1 MTVGSLP
8 IAKRV
13 ATAPEEPSRRRN
25 GLGLLDRILY
35 FALCVTAFLV
45 PLEGA
50 VLLGSATITLYVG
63 TLTTWAFVGSLVF
76 ERRPIY
82 RSGSAGRSL
91 FLRIVLSALG
101 LAFWTEDLAGTK
113 RQFPFL
119 LRLSLLAIMVFQ
131 VAAGDETRRRG
142 LCRSLGYGAAVAAG
156 LIIYNWATGVTFI
169 EATGHIQPNIAE
181 RGVGAARRY
190 TVGIVDPNYMAMVLG
205 VGICLLWVGTPS
217 KRRFASCLT
226 LLMPLGIVMTGSR
239 TALVAIFVAALY
251 YFTLGAFKGHQRA
264 RLFGGAL
271 IGLAVVAFSWQFV
284 PDETQVRA
292 RTVLDAQDDSSA
304 NSRRAAWA
312 AGLEAWN
319 NVPILGS
326 GLGTFKVYTSNYYD
340 GDPTAAHSLY
350 VNLLVEGGL
359 VGLIISIYGL
369 VAVWRATGSIRV
381 RPERVALILWAT
393 TGVALDLDLNKLA
406 FVLLPLCLAGG
417 LRRNNDAPLVPIV
430 VGAAQG

>member
-1 MTVGSLP
+1 MMVGSSRT
-8 IAKRV
+8 ANGV
-13 ATAPEEPSRRRN
+13 ETAPGGPSRRRSD
-25 GLGLLDRILY
+25 LGLLDRILY
-35 FALCVTAFLV
+35 FALYVTTLLV

-50 VLLGSATITLYVG
+50 ILLGSATITLYVG
-63 TLTTWAFVGSLVF
+63 TLSTWVFVGSLVF

-101 LAFWTEDLAGTK
+101 LVFWTEDLAGTK

-119 LRLSLLAIMVFQ
+119 LRLSLLAIIVFQ

-142 LCRSLGYGAAVAAG
+142 LCHALGYGASFAAA
-156 LIIYNWATGVTFI
+156 IIVYNWATGVTFI
-169 EATGHIQPNIAE
+169 EATGHVQPGFAE
-181 RGVGAARRY
+181 LGVGAARRY

-205 VGICLLWVGTPS
+205 VGICLLWVGRRS
-217 KRRFASCLT
+217 KRRFTSCLT
-226 LLMPLGIVMTGSR
+226 LLITLGIVMTGSR
-239 TALVAIFVAALY
+239 TALIAIFVAALY

-271 IGLAVVAFSWQFV
+271 IGLAVIAFSWQFV

-292 RTVLDAQDDSSA
+292 RTVLDAQDDNSA

-326 GLGTFKVYTSNYYD
+326 GLATFKVYTSNYYD

-369 VAVWRATGSIRV
+369 VAVWRGTGSTRV
-381 RPERVALILWAT
+381 RPERIALILWAT
-393 TGVALDLDLNKLA
+393 TGVALDLDLNKLT

-417 LRRNNDAPLVPIV
+417 LRRNSDEPVIPVV
-430 VGAAQG
+430 VGAGQG